1 MLSERSTQKL
11 FFLFIAAN
19 FNPPPRARMIL
30 VKMIKL
36 ALKPSNPDAEKL
48 SRKNFSFRV
57 GGRGKFFFRFGFI
70 QEWGQEKMSS
80 KTQLSQ

>member
-1 MLSERSTQKL
+1 LSERSTQKL
-11 FFLFIAAN
+11 FFLFIAAAK
-19 FNPPPRARMIL
+19 FPPPPRARMIL

-57 GGRGKFFFRFGFI
+57 GGTGKFFFRFGFI
-70 QEWGQEKMSS
+70 EE
-80 KTQLSQ
+80 